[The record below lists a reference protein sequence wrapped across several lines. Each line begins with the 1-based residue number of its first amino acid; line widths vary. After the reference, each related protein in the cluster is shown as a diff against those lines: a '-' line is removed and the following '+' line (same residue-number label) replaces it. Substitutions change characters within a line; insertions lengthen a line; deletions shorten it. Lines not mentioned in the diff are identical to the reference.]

1 MSQPSLPG
9 QYGYPPASGH
19 PTGSAGSNGLW
30 TDPRQGYGASGR
42 PQEGLQGGYGGYGG
56 HGAQGQAS
64 PAGYGQTPARYSE
77 YSDYGG
83 YSAHS
88 QYAASGALPA
98 GSTGLPPAGAPIPV
112 TQESVVFRASA
123 TSSARISMIALAA
136 FGLFILAGAIY
147 NLIDTKFLTGIL
159 LLLLSM
165 LLFAMVAFL
174 MSVRTTLDATGIH
187 IGTATGA
194 RDFPWPESRTGM
206 FVQIKIAGGKAAL
219 IANSANTVLVTPEGK
234 PVILAGLTWM
244 GPLPNRLE
252 AKGMAE
258 LDRIWA
264 WAVARGYTRETGQ
277 YTELNVHGPRRLIQ
291 IQRRHQEE
299 RYGLV

>member
-19 PTGSAGSNGLW
+19 PAGSAGSNGSW
-30 TDPRQGYGASGR
+30 TDSRRGYGAYGR

-112 TQESVVFRASA
+112 TQDVVVFRASA
-123 TSSARISMIALAA
+123 TRSARMAMLVTGG
-136 FGLFILAGAIY
+136 FGLVVLAGAIY
-147 NLIDTKFLTGIL
+147 NFVDGKFGIGIL
-159 LLLLSM
+159 LILLGLLL
-165 LLFAMVAFL
+165 LAAVAL
-174 MSVRTTLDATGIH
+174 MMTVRTTLDATGIH
-187 IGTATGA
+187 TGSA
-194 RDFPWPESRTGM
+194 LGSKDFPWPTSRTGL
-206 FVQIKIAGGKAAL
+206 FVRVKIAGGKAAL
-219 IANSANTVLVTPEGK
+219 VANDAQAMLVTPEGK